1 MSPRCGAEEREGIAG
16 INKEIKLRRLLSAV
30 SGLLSAHPPC
40 SVGAGSGLGCLKEDP
55 AGAP

>member
-1 MSPRCGAEEREGIAG
+1 MSPRCGEEEREGIAG

-30 SGLLSAHPPC
+30 SGLLSARPPC
-40 SVGAGSGLGCLKEDP
+40 SVGAGSGLGLKEDP